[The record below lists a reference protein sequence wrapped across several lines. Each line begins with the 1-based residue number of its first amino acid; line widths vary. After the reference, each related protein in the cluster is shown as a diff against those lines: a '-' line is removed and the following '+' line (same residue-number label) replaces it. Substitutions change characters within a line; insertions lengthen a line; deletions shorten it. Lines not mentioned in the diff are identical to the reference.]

1 MKIFSVFILTIILLF
16 PVRILSQDK
25 EGEEA
30 DSLEYGLDEVTV
42 VGTRTKEK
50 IIDIPYSVF
59 SVEKK
64 ELSYGKKVSARIDSS
79 SGRTVPLRE

>member
-1 MKIFSVFILTIILLF
+1 MKLLLPLLLTLLLLSSHGILA
-16 PVRILSQDK
+16 Q
-25 EGEEA
+25 EEKHE
-30 DSLEYGLDEVTV
+30 DTDTLEYGMDEVTV

-64 ELSYGKKVSARIDSS
+64 ELKFGKKVSC
-79 SGRTVPLRE
+79 